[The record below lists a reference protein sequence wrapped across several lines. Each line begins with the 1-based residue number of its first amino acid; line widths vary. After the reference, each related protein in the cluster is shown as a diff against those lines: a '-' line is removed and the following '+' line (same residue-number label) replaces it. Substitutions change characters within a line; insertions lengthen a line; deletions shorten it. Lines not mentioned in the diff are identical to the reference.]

1 MPYLLHSLTGGLPK
15 QYTDVPGT
23 IHMYLNIDIYGMDA
37 FWLHLCTDSFI
48 SVLATQPVASRQHI
62 EGAGVCQTYNKTQ
75 NKNWLQPVNSRVIQE
90 RHTWT
95 NITNQKQEFV
105 PQSTL
110 PNWLPY
116 TQQ

>member
-1 MPYLLHSLTGGLPK
+1 MSYLLHSLTGGLPK

-37 FWLHLCTDSFI
+37 FWLHLNTDSFI
-48 SVLATQPVASRQHI
+48 SVVATQPVASRQHI